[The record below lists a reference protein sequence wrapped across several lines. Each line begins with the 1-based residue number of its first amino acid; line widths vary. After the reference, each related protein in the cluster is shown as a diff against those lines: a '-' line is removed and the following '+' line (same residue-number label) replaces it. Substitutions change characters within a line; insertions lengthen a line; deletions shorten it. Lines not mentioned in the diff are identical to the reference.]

1 MARPTK
7 YTPEREGTI
16 VEALAAGNTRR
27 AAARLAGID
36 QGTLE
41 NWMRRYAGFSA
52 AVEKAEADAEVRHV
66 ANIARAADGGTWT
79 ASAWWLERRRHQ
91 DWGKVDRIEL
101 EVRQAAERVAAA
113 TGADPSWLIRRA
125 QEIAA
130 AAQAEQPA

>member
-1 MARPTK
+1 MARPSKFST
-7 YTPEREGTI
+7 R
-16 VEALAAGNTRR
+16 VEKAILDALRRGNTRT
-27 AAARLAGID
+27 AAFEAAGVHRSKISVWLARFATFRD
-36 QGTLE
+36 
-41 NWMRRYAGFSA
+41 
-52 AVEKAEADAEVRHV
+52 AVEKAEAEAEIKAVGNV
-66 ANIARAADGGTWT
+66 SDAADGGTWQ

-130 AAQAEQPA
+130 AARVEQAP